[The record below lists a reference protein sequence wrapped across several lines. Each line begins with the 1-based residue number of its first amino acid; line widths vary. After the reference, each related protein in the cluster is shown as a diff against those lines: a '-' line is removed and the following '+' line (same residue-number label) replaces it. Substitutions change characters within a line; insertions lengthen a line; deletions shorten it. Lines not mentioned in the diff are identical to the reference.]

1 MDSLK
6 HHIVLF
12 ITMIMFMSATMS
24 RAQKTTTVVINND
37 LGSGLSLG
45 YHCKSG
51 DNDLGYGSL
60 GVGGSW
66 FFRFKPDIFGRTLFF
81 CRFSWGNESHYF
93 DIYKQKRDREFE
105 KFGCTHCEWKIR
117 KNGPCKLNKIT
128 NKFDV
133 CLPWKS

>member
-6 HHIVLF
+6 HHKVLF
-12 ITMIMFMSATMS
+12 IMVIMFMSATMS
-24 RAQKTTTVVINND
+24 RAKKTTVVIHND

-51 DNDLGYGSL
+51 DNDLGYGRL

-81 CRFSWGNESHYF
+81 CRFSLGNESHYF

-105 KFGCTHCEWKIR
+105 KFGCTYCEWKIR